1 MVEITVVFG
10 YKKYESYYME
20 NKKIINNN
28 FSDDQICELS
38 QSVIEIYGSNLPVDQ
53 LDESIHL
60 ILEDISGIELI
71 STQEIQLLISQIR
84 EQYYDKTSP

>member
-84 EQYYDKTSP
+84 EQYYDM

>member
-38 QSVIEIYGSNLPVDQ
+38 QSVIEIYGSDLSVNQ
-53 LDESIHL
+53 LDESIYL
-60 ILEDISGIELI
+60 ILENISGMELI
-71 STQEIQLLISQIR
+71 STQEIQLLISQIK
-84 EQYYDKTSP
+84 EKYYGKTQP